1 MGITNMDNHSK
12 HPNTSLA
19 KNGTIQKEENRERKS
34 PPEEKKKKK
43 ETSTS
48 CSSYIPL
55 FVLLQ
60 SAQQPCQQ
68 PSTTYSINE

>member
-34 PPEEKKKKK
+34 PPEEKKKEKK

-48 CSSYIPL
+48 CSSYNLL
-55 FVLLQ
+55 FV
-60 SAQQPCQQ
+60 
-68 PSTTYSINE
+68 